1 MKNTTKQI
9 LIGALLASSTF
20 AFNAAHAQ
28 GMFEPMGMGSLYGGA
43 AVGQAET
50 NCGKSGKCDSSA
62 WKLFGGYQFNDMFGL
77 EGNYT
82 NFGEDVTG
90 LGLAGV
96 AAMPVGEQLEVFG
109 KAGVMKWTDESVSG
123 TERSDSDMLL
133 GIGAS
138 YIMDDNW
145 GIRGEYETVDGDID
159 ASMYSI
165 GATFSTL

>member
-1 MKNTTKQI
+1 MQ
-9 LIGALLASSTF
+9 
-20 AFNAAHAQ
+20 
-28 GMFEPMGMGSLYGGA
+28 
-43 AVGQAET
+43 ET
-50 NCGKSGKCDSSA
+50 NCAKSGNCDDGA

-82 NFGEDVTG
+82 SFGEDVTG
-90 LGLAGV
+90 MALAGV

-109 KAGVMKWTDESVSG
+109 KAGVMKWTDESVAG
-123 TERSDSDMLL
+123 IDRSDSDMLL

-138 YIMDDNW
+138 YIMDNNW